1 MLGDVQAS
9 FIHNTGLLF
18 IMTNQNTDLGCV
30 IVSAF
35 LLRVFD
41 LLSVGP
47 QHPQCTLYFSPSVF
61 FMVGQRDFQWICAQN
76 CFEALEDV
84 SPISGAIAFFLGHG
98 RWV

>member
-47 QHPQCTLYFSPSVF
+47 QHPQCTLSHLLYSSWLVRGIFNGSV
-61 FMVGQRDFQWICAQN
+61 
-76 CFEALEDV
+76 LKTV
-84 SPISGAIAFFLGHG
+84 SKL
-98 RWV
+98 